1 MLNIKINILKEQ
13 NFNDEIFRRQI
24 YMFIVLSIE
33 YGIELEWNKRRVSIV
48 ILLNIKR
55 NKIKC

>member
-24 YMFIVLSIE
+24 YMFIVLIIE
-33 YGIELEWNKRRVSIV
+33 YGIELEWNI
-48 ILLNIKR
+48 
-55 NKIKC
+55 

>member
-24 YMFIVLSIE
+24 YMIIVLIIE
-33 YGIELEWNKRRVSIV
+33 YGIELEWNI
-48 ILLNIKR
+48 
-55 NKIKC
+55 

>member
-24 YMFIVLSIE
+24 YMIIVLIIE
-33 YGIELEWNKRRVSIV
+33 YGRELEWNI
-48 ILLNIKR
+48 
-55 NKIKC
+55 